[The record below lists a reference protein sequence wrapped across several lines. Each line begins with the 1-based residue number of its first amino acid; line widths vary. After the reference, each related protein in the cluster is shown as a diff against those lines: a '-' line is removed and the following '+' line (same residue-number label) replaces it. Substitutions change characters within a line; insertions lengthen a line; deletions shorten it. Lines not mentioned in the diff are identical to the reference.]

1 MLKAPSILNLGEDLV
16 TGYMYEYFIEHQA
29 RMEHLLKI
37 LRTDKIMNN
46 LEMWTINLD

>member
-16 TGYMYEYFIEHQA
+16 TGYEYFMEHQA
-29 RMEHLLKI
+29 RMEHLFKI